1 MDKEERLME
10 ASCWERLTV
19 EETGS
24 CSDELAM
31 LNKYVIQF
39 SIGGQSCVPS
49 LLFDLRQNYG
59 RSNDCNYFKGTCVYT
74 AVFSARDPVAGHC

>member
-1 MDKEERLME
+1 M
-10 ASCWERLTV
+10 

-59 RSNDCNYFKGTCVYT
+59 GGNEDNGNLLQMVPCMHRCTQCPRPCSWPPQIHNSDGE
-74 AVFSARDPVAGHC
+74 G